1 MRKKSL
7 RSWASIPRLDLAS
20 GYPAYASRAHKE
32 MAYINGN
39 DRSLAKKRNAAI
51 PWTVQAA
58 RAAHSFPVGNER
70 GGAHY
75 NQRLSREEW
84 NERERV
90 AMAHM
95 GKERG
100 EDNV

>member
-1 MRKKSL
+1 
-7 RSWASIPRLDLAS
+7 
-20 GYPAYASRAHKE
+20 

-39 DRSLAKKRNAAI
+39 DRLLAKKRNAAI
-51 PWTVQAA
+51 PLTVQAA

-90 AMAHM
+90 AMAHR
-95 GKERG
+95 GRERG